1 MAGALIDYA
10 RDNPDRLAVSDGV
23 SQLTHATLNARVN
36 RVIDLLR
43 RSGVDNGDRVAIM
56 AQNCTD
62 FLVISLAAHLSGVS
76 QIPVNWHF
84 TAGEAAYLIG
94 DAGAKALFVG
104 PAEAETGNTAAG
116 IAGCGLVVGIG
127 DDLDVRLLE
136 CSPAEPTDEMFFA
149 SAIFYTSGTTGRP
162 KATRLSQ
169 QPTNVP
175 VADAIEGIR
184 GRALLSNL
192 GEEAIH
198 LVQGPMYHAGPQNNA
213 ATTALLGGE
222 VHIMRRF
229 DAEDVLRHIDAHKV
243 SHTMM
248 VPTMFVRLDRLPDD
262 VKRKYDVSSLAE
274 VPHIAAPMPM
284 DVKRRMIDWWGPV
297 LMDAYGASEI
307 GVITRISSQEWLERP
322 GSVGKPIDAFTI
334 QIVGEDGEDLPT
346 GEVGMI
352 YMTSLTAVDLEYLG
366 DPEKTAAAHRADK
379 QFTLGDMGW
388 LDADGYLFLADR
400 RVDLI
405 ISGGV
410 NIYPAE
416 IEMALLAHPAVEDV
430 AVFGIPS
437 EEWGQEVKAAIQ
449 TRPGHDGSDDLATEI
464 LEWLGERVARYKVPR
479 SVDFHDQ
486 LPRYSNG
493 KLHRRVLRDA
503 YWPEARSA

>member
-1 MAGALIDYA
+1 MAGALVDYA

-23 SQLTHATLNARVN
+23 TGLSHFALNERVN
-36 RVIDLLR
+36 RAIDLLR
-43 RSGVDNGDRVAIM
+43 RSGVDNGDRIAIM

-62 FLVISLAAHLSGVS
+62 FLVVSLAAHLSGVS

-84 TAGEAAYLIG
+84 TADEAAYLIS

-104 PAEAETGNTAAG
+104 PAEAETGKAAAL
-116 IAGCGLVVGIG
+116 IADCGLIFEIG
-127 DDLDVRLLE
+127 ADLDAQLE
-136 CSPAEPTDEMFFA
+136 ACSPDEPAEEMFFA

-169 QPTNVP
+169 QPTDVP
-175 VADAIEGIR
+175 VEAAIEGIR

-192 GEEAIH
+192 GEQAVH

-222 VHIMRRF
+222 AHIMRRF
-229 DAEDVLRHIDAHKV
+229 DAEDVLRQIDAHKV
-243 SHTMM
+243 THTMM
-248 VPTMFVRLDRLPDD
+248 VPTMFVRLDRLPED

-284 DVKRRMIDWWGPV
+284 DVKRRMIDWWGPI

-307 GVITRISSQEWLERP
+307 GVITRITSQEWLERP

-334 QIVGEDGEDLPT
+334 QIVGEDGEDLPS
-346 GEVGMI
+346 GDVGMI

-366 DPEKTAAAHRADK
+366 DAEKTAAAHRAEK

-388 LDADGYLFLADR
+388 LDPDGYLFLADR

-416 IEMALLAHPAVEDV
+416 VEMALLAHPAVEDV

-437 EEWGQEVKAAIQ
+437 EEWGQEVKAAVQ
-449 TRPGHDGSDDLATEI
+449 TRPGCKASDKLAAEI
-464 LEWLGERVARYKVPR
+464 LTWLGEGMARYKVPR
-479 SVDFHDQ
+479 SIDFHDG

-503 YWPEARSA
+503 YWP

>member
-10 RDNPDRLAVSDGV
+10 RDDPDRLAVSDGV
-23 SQLTHATLNARVN
+23 TPLSQSALNERVN
-36 RVIDLLR
+36 RVIELLR
-43 RSGVDNGDRVAIM
+43 RNGVGNGGRIAIM

-62 FLVISLAAHLSGVS
+62 FLVVSLAAHLSGVS

-84 TAGEAAYLIG
+84 TADEAAYLIG
-94 DAGAKALFVG
+94 DAGATALFVG
-104 PAEAETGNTAAG
+104 PAEAETGEAAAK
-116 IAGCGLVVGIG
+116 IAGCGRVFEIG
-127 DDLDVRLLE
+127 PELDALLE
-136 CSPAEPTDEMFFA
+136 GCEPGEPLGDMFFA

-169 QPTNVP
+169 QPTDMP
-175 VADAIEGIR
+175 VKDAIEGIR
-184 GRALLSNL
+184 SRALLSNL
-192 GEEAIH
+192 AEEAVH

-213 ATTALLGGE
+213 ATTALLGGQ

-229 DAEDVLRHIDAHKV
+229 DAEDVLRQIDAHKV
-243 SHTMM
+243 THTMM
-248 VPTMFVRLDRLPDD
+248 VPTMFVRLDRLPDE
-262 VKRKYDVSSLAE
+262 VKAKYDVSSLTQ
-274 VPHIAAPMPM
+274 VPHIAAPMPI

-297 LMDAYGASEI
+297 LTDAYGASEI
-307 GVITRISSQEWLERP
+307 GVITRISSREWLERP

-334 QIVGEDGEDLPT
+334 QIVGEDGDNLPV

-366 DPEKTAAAHRADK
+366 DAEKTAAAHRADK

-388 LDADGYLFLADR
+388 LDAEGYLYLADR

-410 NIYPAE
+410 NVYPAE
-416 IEMALLAHPAVEDV
+416 VEMALLAHPAVEDV

-437 EEWGQEVKAAIQ
+437 DEWGQEVKAAIQ
-449 TRPGHDGSDDLATEI
+449 TRPGSEPSQDLSEEI
-464 LEWLGERVARYKVPR
+464 TDWLRERLAHYKVPR
-479 SVDFHDQ
+479 SIDFHDA

-503 YWPEARSA
+503 YWPPSHGA